1 MKPLNDI
8 VVNKFDTGHNDLII
22 NLPYVLEDKETKER
36 WIVVLSAIDDEHL
49 TFSKWMKTV
58 NSSNHSFSI
67 TPDRMMEKYNL
78 YKADS
83 KDGMW
88 LMFKNDPL
96 AISASADIPEEKMKE
111 IRYALNLNGEVTIQ
125 EPNNYV
131 IKDFINTIQNTNN
144 DIKDIINRKIDID
157 EPMTLLRP
165 EGSTTFSN
173 TWWCRVIDYANG
185 KDHEICATD
194 IDQIFDRSAPHTT
207 EIKQFLYRVT
217 RTKDSHTD
225 CVGYEIL
232 LPSSESDKKCC
243 MDNGWKIHPM
253 FFNKRTGCYMRSV
266 VINTKKHKYVD
277 TDACDEMSL
286 TIEIVSG
293 LQLLYLVE
301 VGTKKEEE
309 GPSNRYHGIE
319 YNNGAILVSN
329 AYTDEKNSLFINNE
343 YTGVTVS
350 SDSGYISRFMYWN
363 EHYDW
368 LLLPKETTSDPTLCD
383 SWFIGPK
390 LNMRNSIKWGDEYEF
405 KSGIFR
411 LIMNDSRAITGEENV
426 MTWHYGE

>member
-8 VVNKFDTGHNDLII
+8 VVNKFDTGHCDLII

-78 YKADS
+78 YKADL

-96 AISASADIPEEKMKE
+96 AVSASADIPEEKKNE
-111 IRYALNLNGEVTIQ
+111 IRDAVSLGGKVTIQ

-131 IKDFINTIQNTNN
+131 IKDIVNTIQNTNN
-144 DIKDIINRKIDID
+144 DIRDIINRKIDID
-157 EPMTLLRP
+157 EPLTMLRP
-165 EGSTTFSN
+165 LGSTTFSN

-194 IDQIFDRSAPHTT
+194 IDQIFDRSTPHKT
-207 EIKQFLYRVT
+207 EIKQFLYRVAC
-217 RTKDSHTD
+217 TKDSD
-225 CVGYEIL
+225 SGVYEIL
-232 LPSSESDKKCC
+232 LPLSESDKKCC

-253 FFNKRTGCYMRSV
+253 FFNKRTGCYMPSV
-266 VINTKKHKYVD
+266 IINTKKHKYVD
-277 TDACDEMSL
+277 TDKCDEMSL

-301 VGTKKEEE
+301 YGTNGEE
-309 GPSNRYHGIE
+309 GPSDRYHGIE

-329 AYTDEKNSLFINNE
+329 AYTDEKNQLVINDE
-343 YTGVTVS
+343 IQSILVY

-363 EHYDW
+363 ENYDW
-368 LLLPKETTSDPTLCD
+368 LLLPKETKDESALCNSYYVGPTLNV
-383 SWFIGPK
+383 K
-390 LNMRNSIKWGDEYEF
+390 NSIKWGDDF
-405 KSGIFR
+405 QCKFGIFR
-411 LIMNDSRAITGEENV
+411 FTMDDSTAISGEENV
-426 MTWHYGE
+426 MTWHFGE

>member
-8 VVNKFDTGHNDLII
+8 VVNKFDTGHCDLII

-78 YKADS
+78 YKADL

-88 LMFKNDPL
+88 LMFKNDPV

-111 IRYALNLNGEVTIQ
+111 IRDAVSLNKEVTIQ
-125 EPNNYV
+125 EPDSYV
-131 IKDFINTIQNTNN
+131 IKDIINTIQNTNN
-144 DIKDIINRKIDID
+144 GIKDIINRKIDID

-173 TWWCRVIDYANG
+173 KWWCRVIDYANG

-232 LPSSESDKKCC
+232 LPSSESDKKRY

-253 FFNKRTGCYMRSV
+253 FYNKDNVCYMNSV
-266 VINTKKHKYVD
+266 VLSERHIMDFTHREED
-277 TDACDEMSL
+277 SI
-286 TIEIVSG
+286 TIQILSG
-293 LQLLYLVE
+293 LQLLYLIE
-301 VGTKKEEE
+301 FGLNQNPNL
-309 GPSNRYHGIE
+309 GGSMYAGIQYE
-319 YNNGAILVSN
+319 DGFIVISN
-329 AYTDEKNSLFINNE
+329 AYADEKNQLVIDDEIQSILV
-343 YTGVTVS
+343 Y
-350 SDSGYISRFMYWN
+350 SDYGYISRFMYD
-363 EHYDW
+363 EKYDW
-368 LLLPKETTSDPTLCD
+368 LFLPAETTDNPTMTD
-383 SWFIGPK
+383 SYFAGPT
-390 LNMRNSIKWGDEYEF
+390 RNLKNIIKWGDDDLNA
-405 KSGIFR
+405 GIFR
-411 LIMNDSRAITGEENV
+411 LWMYSTSTDGDEYIVPWEFGE
-426 MTWHYGE
+426 

>member
-8 VVNKFDTGHNDLII
+8 VVNKFDTGHCDLII
-22 NLPYVLEDKETKER
+22 NLPYVLEDKETRER

-49 TFSKWMKTV
+49 TFSRWMKTV

-67 TPDRMMEKYNL
+67 TPDRMKEKYNL
-78 YKADS
+78 YKAVLN
-83 KDGMW
+83 DGMW
-88 LMFKNDPL
+88 LMLKNDPL
-96 AISASADIPEEKMKE
+96 AVSASADIPEEKMKE
-111 IRYALNLNGEVTIQ
+111 IRDAVSLGGKVTIQ

-131 IKDFINTIQNTNN
+131 IKDIVNTIQNTNN
-144 DIKDIINRKIDID
+144 DIRDIINRKIDID
-157 EPMTLLRP
+157 EPLTMLRP
-165 EGSTTFSN
+165 LGSTTFSN

-194 IDQIFDRSAPHTT
+194 IDQIFDRSTPHTT
-207 EIKQFLYRVT
+207 EIKQFLYRVGC
-217 RTKDSHTD
+217 TKDSD
-225 CVGYEIL
+225 SAVYEIL
-232 LPSSESDKKCC
+232 LPLSESDKKCC

-253 FFNKRTGCYMRSV
+253 FFNKRTGCYMPSV

-277 TDACDEMSL
+277 TDKCDEMSL

-301 VGTKKEEE
+301 YGTKGEE
-309 GPSNRYHGIE
+309 GPSDRYHGIE

-329 AYTDEKNSLFINNE
+329 AYTDEKNQLVINDE
-343 YTGVTVS
+343 IQSILVY

-363 EHYDW
+363 ENYDW
-368 LLLPKETTSDPTLCD
+368 LLLPKETKDESVLCNSYYVGPTLNV
-383 SWFIGPK
+383 K
-390 LNMRNSIKWGDEYEF
+390 NSIKWGDDF
-405 KSGIFR
+405 QCKFGIFR
-411 LIMNDSRAITGEENV
+411 FTMDDSTAICGDENV

>member
-8 VVNKFDTGHNDLII
+8 VVNKFDTGHCDLII

-78 YKADS
+78 YKADL

-96 AISASADIPEEKMKE
+96 AVSASADIPEEKMKE
-111 IRYALNLNGEVTIQ
+111 IRDAVSLGGKVTIQ

-131 IKDFINTIQNTNN
+131 IKDIVNTIQNTNN
-144 DIKDIINRKIDID
+144 DIRDIINRKIDID
-157 EPMTLLRP
+157 EPLTMLRP
-165 EGSTTFSN
+165 LGSTTFSN

-194 IDQIFDRSAPHTT
+194 IDQIFDRSTPHTT
-207 EIKQFLYRVT
+207 EIKQFLYRVAC
-217 RTKDSHTD
+217 TKDSD
-225 CVGYEIL
+225 SGVYEIL
-232 LPSSESDKKCC
+232 LPLSESDKKCC

-253 FFNKRTGCYMRSV
+253 FFNKRTGCYMPSV
-266 VINTKKHKYVD
+266 IINTKKHKYVD
-277 TDACDEMSL
+277 TDKCDEMSL

-301 VGTKKEEE
+301 YGTKGEE
-309 GPSNRYHGIE
+309 GPSDRYHGIE

-329 AYTDEKNSLFINNE
+329 AYTDEKNQLVINDE
-343 YTGVTVS
+343 IQSILVY

-363 EHYDW
+363 ENYDW
-368 LLLPKETTSDPTLCD
+368 LLLPKETKDESALCNSYYVGPTLNV
-383 SWFIGPK
+383 K
-390 LNMRNSIKWGDEYEF
+390 NSIKWGDDF
-405 KSGIFR
+405 QCKFGIFR
-411 LIMNDSRAITGEENV
+411 FTMDDSTAISGEENV
-426 MTWHYGE
+426 MTWHFGE

>member
-8 VVNKFDTGHNDLII
+8 VVNKFDTGHCDLII

-78 YKADS
+78 YKADL

-96 AISASADIPEEKMKE
+96 AVSASADIPEEKKKE
-111 IRYALNLNGEVTIQ
+111 IRDAVSLGGKVTIQ

-131 IKDFINTIQNTNN
+131 IKDIVNTIQNTNN
-144 DIKDIINRKIDID
+144 DIRDIINRKIDID
-157 EPMTLLRP
+157 EPLTMLRP
-165 EGSTTFSN
+165 LGSTTFSN

-194 IDQIFDRSAPHTT
+194 IDQIFDRSTPHTT
-207 EIKQFLYRVT
+207 EIKQFLYRVAC
-217 RTKDSHTD
+217 TKDSD
-225 CVGYEIL
+225 SGVYEIL
-232 LPSSESDKKCC
+232 LPLSESDKKCC

-253 FFNKRTGCYMRSV
+253 FFNKRTGCYMPSV
-266 VINTKKHKYVD
+266 IINTKKHKYVD
-277 TDACDEMSL
+277 TDKCDEMSL

-301 VGTKKEEE
+301 YGTKGEE
-309 GPSNRYHGIE
+309 GPSDRYHGIE

-329 AYTDEKNSLFINNE
+329 AYTDEKNQLVINDE
-343 YTGVTVS
+343 IQSILVY

-363 EHYDW
+363 ENYDW
-368 LLLPKETTSDPTLCD
+368 LLLPKETKDESALCNSYYVGPTLNV
-383 SWFIGPK
+383 K
-390 LNMRNSIKWGDEYEF
+390 NSIKWGDDF
-405 KSGIFR
+405 QCKFGIFR
-411 LIMNDSRAITGEENV
+411 FTMDDSTAISGEENV
-426 MTWHYGE
+426 MTWHFGE

>member
-8 VVNKFDTGHNDLII
+8 VVNKFDTGHCDLII

-78 YKADS
+78 YKADL

-96 AISASADIPEEKMKE
+96 AVSASADIPEEKMKE
-111 IRYALNLNGEVTIQ
+111 IRDAVSLGGKVTIQ

-131 IKDFINTIQNTNN
+131 IKDIVNTIQNTNN
-144 DIKDIINRKIDID
+144 DIRDIINRKIDID
-157 EPMTLLRP
+157 EPLTMLRP
-165 EGSTTFSN
+165 LGSTTFSN

-194 IDQIFDRSAPHTT
+194 IDQIFDRSTPHTT
-207 EIKQFLYRVT
+207 EIKQFLYRVAC
-217 RTKDSHTD
+217 TKDSD
-225 CVGYEIL
+225 SGVYEIL
-232 LPSSESDKKCC
+232 LPLSESDKKCC

-253 FFNKRTGCYMRSV
+253 FFNKRTGCYMPSV
-266 VINTKKHKYVD
+266 IINTKKHKYVD
-277 TDACDEMSL
+277 TDKCDEMSL

-301 VGTKKEEE
+301 YGTNGEE
-309 GPSNRYHGIE
+309 GPSDRYHGIE

-329 AYTDEKNSLFINNE
+329 AYTDEKNQLVINDE
-343 YTGVTVS
+343 IQSILVY

-363 EHYDW
+363 ENYDW
-368 LLLPKETTSDPTLCD
+368 LLLPKETKDESALCNSYYVGPTLNV
-383 SWFIGPK
+383 K
-390 LNMRNSIKWGDEYEF
+390 NSIKWGDDF
-405 KSGIFR
+405 QCKFGIFR
-411 LIMNDSRAITGEENV
+411 FTMDDSTAISGEENV
-426 MTWHYGE
+426 MTWHFGE